1 MEEIKEGF
9 LCPICL
15 KDLKSP
21 THLSSHFEEFH
32 EEDKDVLQQL
42 RNVFGKA
49 KQKILQRPVEI
60 RSESPNQTSIDQASS
75 FVSHGTPGSG
85 GIDIALW
92 ETQQPGMKLLYY
104 CIYYKI

>member
-49 KQKILQRPVEI
+49 KQKILQRPVEFAP
-60 RSESPNQTSIDQASS
+60 ESPNQASLNKPD

-92 ETQQPGMKLLYY
+92 ETQQPGMKNNY
-104 CIYYKI
+104 